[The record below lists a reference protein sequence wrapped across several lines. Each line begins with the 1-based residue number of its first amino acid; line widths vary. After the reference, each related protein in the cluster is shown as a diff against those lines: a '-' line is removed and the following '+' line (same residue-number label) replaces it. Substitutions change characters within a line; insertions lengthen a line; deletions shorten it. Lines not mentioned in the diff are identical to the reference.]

1 MDWEVSDESSLAVS
15 GNWQDSVYLSATP
28 AITSGSVLLGAVEHS
43 GGLAADGNY
52 SASLTTAVP
61 ALAPGDYY
69 VLVQVDSLYQV
80 PVTDRAGDTLAAGT
94 GQLQV
99 SVPALALNGASSS
112 GSFTAADQDQ
122 YYQVTVPAGG
132 TLQVS
137 LEPTSTAT
145 TGSVALYVS
154 QGTLPT
160 PYNYQEVANVANQF
174 SQTVTV
180 PQVPAAGTYYVLAHS
195 VSGAA
200 FPAGYTLTVTQAAAL
215 AVTGIGASSG
225 GNAGNMTIEI
235 DGANFP
241 STATATLTLVGTTT
255 PIAASAI
262 DFVSASQ
269 LFATFSLAG
278 AATGNYTLKV
288 QQGTLS
294 ATAPTTFQVT
304 SSQPSSG
311 LLSVTV
317 NAPA

>member
-1 MDWEVSDESSLAVS
+1 M
-15 GNWQDSVYLSATP
+15 
-28 AITSGSVLLGAVEHS
+28 
-43 GGLAADGNY
+43 
-52 SASLTTAVP
+52 
-61 ALAPGDYY
+61 
-69 VLVQVDSLYQV
+69 
-80 PVTDRAGDTLAAGT
+80 
-94 GQLQV
+94 
-99 SVPALALNGASSS
+99 PALALNGASSS

-195 VSGAA
+195 VSGSA

-255 PIAASAI
+255 HRRLGHRFRQRQS
-262 DFVSASQ
+262 

-304 SSQPSSG
+304 SSSLPPVYYPSR
-311 LLSVTV
+311 
-317 NAPA
+317 